1 MTHGRQ
7 RGTDRDRAPP
17 SAEYSALM
25 NLSDLPSVNALT
37 RKLSD
42 IFDLPTPVVTHACRL
57 AIDNSRKNIGTQREG
72 DPEIDATTMLTDIEA
87 SRSRSVI
94 NATGVLLHTNLG
106 RAPLD
111 ARTARRSGEIHR
123 SASNVEIDVRSG
135 RRSKRHDYLG
145 VLLPLVTHAEAGFAV
160 NNNAGALLLA
170 LASVA
175 GAGGRVAVS
184 RGELIEIGGSF
195 RLPDV
200 MAASGVQL
208 VEVGST
214 NRTLAGDFAAVAGSV
229 DAILKVHPSN
239 YRIDGFKQEASYGE
253 LADIA
258 SSANIPLV
266 ADVGSG
272 LIDEGAPW
280 LGEGDRTWVAH
291 EPGVIQTVA
300 AGADLVLFSG
310 DKLLG
315 GPQCGV
321 IVGSSEAVRNAMAHP
336 IARAVRLDGGS
347 IAAVA
352 DTFEMYANQRVLDI
366 PFWRMAAATLD
377 EIESRAVTVLEG
389 TGLDAR
395 IVDAVSVPGAGSV
408 PGETI
413 PTKAIQISG
422 DVEQTWARLAGAAT
436 PVIGTRRDGAVF
448 VDLRSV
454 LPQDDPSVSRALM
467 GLSS

>member
-1 MTHGRQ
+1 
-7 RGTDRDRAPP
+7 
-17 SAEYSALM
+17 M
-25 NLSDLPSVNALT
+25 NLTSLPSVNALT
-37 RKLSD
+37 QQLSD
-42 IFDLPTPVVTHACRL
+42 VFDLPAPVITHACRS
-57 AIDNSRKNIGTQREG
+57 AIDSARNAIGTDQEVN
-72 DPEIDATTMLTDIEA
+72 PATVAAATLTDIAA
-87 SRSRSVI
+87 SRPRSVI

-111 ARTARRSGEIHR
+111 AYSAQRSEQIHR
-123 SASNVEIDVRSG
+123 SASNVEIDIRSG
-135 RRSKRHDYLG
+135 KRSKRHDYLG

-175 GAGGRVAVS
+175 GSGGSVAVS

-200 MAASGVQL
+200 MAASGAQL

-214 NRTLAGDFAAVAGSV
+214 NRTRPSDYAAVAGSV

-239 YRIDGFKQEASYGE
+239 YRIDGFHQEASYAE
-253 LADIA
+253 LARIA

-280 LGEGDRTWVAH
+280 LAAGDRSWLAH

-321 IVGSSEAVRNAMAHP
+321 VVGSSRAVHTAMAHP

-352 DTFEMYANQRVLDI
+352 DTFEMYADQRVLDI
-366 PFWRMAAATLD
+366 PFWRMASATVDELD
-377 EIESRAVTVLEG
+377 SRAIAVLEG
-389 TGLDAR
+389 VSLDAQ

-413 PTKAIQISG
+413 PTRAIRVTG
-422 DVEQTWARLAGAAT
+422 NVDRTWARLAEAAT
-436 PVIGTRRDGAVF
+436 PVIGTRREGAVF
-448 VDLRSV
+448 LDLRSV
-454 LPQDDPSVSRALM
+454 LPEDDAAVNRALM